1 MSHLRAG
8 AERVAS
14 PLYAVLDDEEAS
26 KLRYE
31 GTIALQEIGGG
42 RQVAVELQPPVAL
55 VGLLKRPQP
64 AQAAVHLHAPA
75 RTCTRAYLFS
85 ARPLLNVCALCT
97 CFWWPVYRWF
107 AHEELN
113 TLQAAQD
120 VLATVV

>member
-14 PLYAVLDDEEAS
+14 PLYAVLNDEEAS
-26 KLRYE
+26 ELRYE

-64 AQAAVHLHAPA
+64 AQAAMHLHAPA
-75 RTCTRAYLFS
+75 CTCSRAYLFRS
-85 ARPLLNVCALCT
+85 PAIECMCFVHMLLVACLPLVPT
-97 CFWWPVYRWF
+97 
-107 AHEELN
+107 
-113 TLQAAQD
+113 
-120 VLATVV
+120 